1 MGTEFNAAQIA
12 DYIADSDSLTRFIAG
27 LTLDQAKACIAYELG
42 HEKRTNVLALLSS
55 QASAK
60 TPMAVSAG
68 THPAPAAGLDLGLM
82 RPQDQGQILNALQM
96 ARAHVRCP
104 LDGNAL
110 ADLRLSLDKALALMG
125 VR

>member
-1 MGTEFNAAQIA
+1 MGIEFTAAQIA

-60 TPMAVSAG
+60 TPLASSANA
-68 THPAPAAGLDLGLM
+68 HPTPAGGLDINLM
-82 RPQDQGQILNALQM
+82 RPQDQGQILNALQL

-104 LDGNAL
+104 LDGQAL
-110 ADLRLSLDKALALMG
+110 ADLRLSLDNALALMG